1 MLKTLL
7 NRQSIRPKYL
17 TSPAPNKEALERAAA
32 AAASAPSHGGLRPYR
47 FVSVSQEQRELLA
60 DLFETASRSQ
70 GADEAKVEKTRSKA
84 LKGPGLVAFLID
96 IDPESKISE
105 TEQLLTAGAALENF
119 MLALDAQGYGGIILS
134 GSVLHD
140 TSVQKAFTRKAT
152 EKVVAWVTMGTPVEN
167 ARQER
172 PQPETLPISD
182 WSPSVSV

>member
-17 TSPAPNKEALERAAA
+17 TSPAPNKEVLERAAA

-60 DLFETASRSQ
+60 DLFEAASRNQ
-70 GADEAKVEKTRSKA
+70 GADEAKVEKARSKA

-134 GSVLHD
+134 GSVLQD
-140 TSVQKAFTRKAT
+140 SAVQKAFTSKVT
-152 EKVVAWVTMGTPVEN
+152 EKVVAWITMGTPMEGIKN
-167 ARQER
+167 ER
-172 PQPETLPISD
+172 TIPDVLPISV
-182 WSPSVSV
+182 WE